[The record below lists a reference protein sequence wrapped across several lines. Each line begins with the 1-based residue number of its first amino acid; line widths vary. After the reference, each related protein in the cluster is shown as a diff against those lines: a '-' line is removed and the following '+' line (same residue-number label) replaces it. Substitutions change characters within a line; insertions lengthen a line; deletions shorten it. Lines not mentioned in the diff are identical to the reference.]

1 MRISDWSSDVCS
13 SDLGDHGAQP
23 DAGLRTGVR
32 DPTDRTR
39 ARRRPGGGQRDARF
53 APASGSVTF
62 DEESDTP
69 GWVGRGDTRQ
79 PQPAIFFNIVHVL
92 HVQVDDLQ
100 GVVLLAR
107 FPPGGLELGRAP
119 GCTPVT

>member
-13 SDLGDHGAQP
+13 SDL
-23 DAGLRTGVR
+23 AGLRTGVR

-39 ARRRPGGGQRDARF
+39 ARRRPGGGQRDARL

-92 HVQVDDLQ
+92 HVQLADLK
-100 GVVLLAR
+100 GVVLLPSLALGVLAPFHKAR
-107 FPPGGLELGRAP
+107 ALLP
-119 GCTPVT
+119 

>member
-13 SDLGDHGAQP
+13 SDL
-23 DAGLRTGVR
+23 AGLRTGVR

-39 ARRRPGGGQRDARF
+39 ARRRPGGGQRDARL
-53 APASGSVTF
+53 APAPGSVTF

-107 FPPGGLELGRAP
+107 FALGVLAP
-119 GCTPVT
+119 IHRSEEPTRLNSSH